1 MLCDLLSSSCCFDLI
16 AIFLCCCVGQ
26 FTSVKNQNG
35 QVTAGDLPSL
45 MVKSKAFKETYSEEE
60 IRNILSGLGSN
71 LSDEID
77 FESFLKVSHFVL
89 SLFLIDTHSHAR
101 TYNVF
106 IYFLFLL
113 FWSQGVWDVAFNFL
127 SFKHGV
133 AL

>member
-1 MLCDLLSSSCCFDLI
+1 MIHYPRSCCFDLI
-16 AIFLCCCVGQ
+16 EIFLCCFFCQ

-77 FESFLKVSHFVL
+77 FESFLKVSHFVF
-89 SLFLIDTHSHAR
+89 S
-101 TYNVF
+101 
-106 IYFLFLL
+106 
-113 FWSQGVWDVAFNFL
+113 L
-127 SFKHGV
+127 SF
-133 AL
+133 